1 MLEKIEMSA
10 LPSTE
15 DINHYALPERD
26 TWGGG
31 GGGGGREGG
40 REGEGWRKGVR
51 EGERVVG
58 MEAMRVGERKWGK
71 GGWREGASRKRVN
84 GK

>member
-15 DINHYALPERD
+15 DIDHYALPERD

-31 GGGGGREGG
+31 REGRVEEGSERGRKGSRDGGNEGRRKEMGEGGREEGMEGGREGG
-40 REGEGWRKGVR
+40 RK
-51 EGERVVG
+51 
-58 MEAMRVGERKWGK
+58 
-71 GGWREGASRKRVN
+71 
-84 GK
+84 